1 MAIKPMLFNTEMT
14 RAILSGQ
21 KTCTRRVL
29 KPQPPATSY
38 VQYQDGIGGIG
49 CGWAFWEDSD
59 NHWINAPY
67 DPGDIL
73 YVRETW
79 ARLYS
84 ADKPQGRYVYK
95 ATDEYPFGE
104 SGYIVKFRWFPSIHM
119 PKEAAR
125 IFLRVTDVRVERLQ
139 DCGNMQ
145 AKDEGCTCCSQFAR
159 LWDSTIKPV
168 DLDRYGWAANPWV
181 WVIEFER
188 ISKETALGGDTH
200 G

>member
-1 MAIKPMLFNTEMT
+1 MAIKPMLFNTEMV
-14 RAILSGQ
+14 RAILSDK
-21 KTCTRRVL
+21 KTCTRRVVKPRFGGSLEVHEDVAGTPRLCEKCGTLCHGL
-29 KPQPPATSY
+29 KPPCQ
-38 VQYQDGIGGIG
+38 
-49 CGWAFWEDSD
+49 
-59 NHWINAPY
+59 
-67 DPGDIL
+67 PGDVL

-84 ADKPQGRYVYK
+84 ADNPQGRYVYK

-145 AKDEGCTCCSQFAR
+145 AKDEGCTCCAQFAR
-159 LWDSTIKPV
+159 LWDSTIKPA
-168 DLDRYGWAANPWV
+168 DLDCHGWAANPWV
-181 WVIEFER
+181 WVIVFEQ
-188 ISKETALGGDTH
+188 ISKEAAMGGDH
-200 G
+200 NG